1 MPQARPTRT
10 GTKTRSRSTA
20 RRLPPAARPRKLSEV
35 AKHLVL
41 PSGIATTG
49 YPAVAAQCAKMG
61 VEHDDWQ
68 QGLGRAM
75 LAKRANGLYAAGI
88 GGVLISIC
96 RQVGKTFTI
105 GTIVFALCILFPG
118 IKVLWTAHHAA
129 TSDETFDTLAALAR
143 RTRIAPYIRQ
153 VRGGNGKQR
162 IVFTN
167 GSRIMFGAREHGF
180 GRGIPGVSIVVF
192 DEAQILKSKALDD
205 MVPAANTVKNP
216 LIIYMGTPPK
226 PKDPAEVFKARRRKA
241 LKVKERRAA
250 GETVEWNTLYLEV
263 GADPGASPDDREQW
277 AKANPS
283 FPHRTPAESIQ
294 RMREQLDDD
303 ESFLREGMGI
313 WDDDTD
319 GTGVIDQARW
329 RGHLAKKL
337 RRTRSSVVLA
347 ADTSTDRK
355 LSALVAVGAGADGIP
370 QARLVRS
377 SAGSVWMPE
386 LVVRVCRDHPE
397 VAAIVIDE
405 KKSTEPM
412 AEAIA
417 AALDDAGIEIEI
429 IRTSYPDMAEACA
442 VTFDLIHEGTMRH
455 RGDADLDAAVRTA
468 IKSESEGAFTW
479 SRRRAGAAVVPLV
492 AMSIAL
498 WDWMRREATT
508 YDVLDS
514 VG

>member
-1 MPQARPTRT
+1 MPQARQTKTGTRT
-10 GTKTRSRSTA
+10 TSR
-20 RRLPPAARPRKLSEV
+20 PVKRPLGVGRRKLSDV

-41 PSGIATTG
+41 PSGIVTTG

-75 LAKRANGLYAAGI
+75 LGKRANGLYAAGI
-88 GGVLISIC
+88 GGIIISIC

-143 RTRIAPYIRQ
+143 RRRIAPYIRQ

-205 MVPAANTVKNP
+205 MVPAANTVANP

-226 PKDPAEVFKARRRKA
+226 PKDPAEVFKSRRRKA
-241 LKVKERRAA
+241 LKVEERRAD
-250 GETVEWNTLYLEV
+250 GEAVEWNTLYLEV
-263 GADPGASPDDREQW
+263 GADAGASPDDREQW

-294 RMREQLDDD
+294 RMREQLDDE

-313 WDDDTD
+313 WDEDAD
-319 GTGVIDQARW
+319 GTGAVDAVKW
-329 RGHLAKKL
+329 KSHRGKL
-337 RRTRSSVVLA
+337 IQTGGPVVLA
-347 ADTSTDRK
+347 ADTSLDRK
-355 LSALVAVGAGADGIP
+355 MSALIAVGAGSDGIP
-370 QARLVRS
+370 QVKVVR
-377 SAGSVWMPE
+377 AAPQSVWVGE
-386 LVVRVCRDHPE
+386 LVVRVCREHPE
-397 VAAIVIDE
+397 VAAIVIDD
-405 KKSTEPM
+405 KKSCEPM
-412 AEAIA
+412 AEAVQ
-417 AALDDAGIEIEI
+417 AALDEAGLQVEI
-429 IRTSYPDMAEACA
+429 IRTAYPDMAEAA
-442 VTFDLIHEGTMRH
+442 STTFDLIHEGTLRH
-455 RGDADLDAAVRTA
+455 AGDAELDAAVRSA
-468 IKSESEGAFTW
+468 VKREVEGSFTW
-479 SRRRAGAAVVPLV
+479 SRQKAGAVIVPLV
-492 AMSIAL
+492 AMSLAL
-498 WDWMRREATT
+498 WEWLRRSEAS
-508 YDVLDS
+508 YDVMDS
-514 VG
+514 IG